1 MHPCEQKD
9 NIIDL
14 KTNVTDL
21 RRLVSDLRISD
32 GKKETQILNLV
43 SSMRDLVSW
52 IKIFVGT
59 TITILV
65 AMLGFLIRYWVKG

>member
-21 RRLVSDLRISD
+21 RRLVSELRISD

-43 SSMRDLVSW
+43 SSMRDLIGW

-65 AMLGFLIRYWVKG
+65 TMLGFLIRYWVKG